1 MLKTNNNGGFTQLSL
16 RAEDVTTLR
25 QLKQLGIIS
34 SMAEF
39 VHFLIIKE
47 VQKLKKQHILRKRQN
62 LEDRKMELANNY
74 DYSLEQYINNYND
87 YMLQQGYKPIMTGDD
102 EIMEWIR

>member
-1 MLKTNNNGGFTQLSL
+1 MFKTNNNGGFTQLSL

-47 VQKLKKQHILRKRQN
+47 VQELKKQHILRKRKN
-62 LEDRKMELANNY
+62 YEDKEMALTTNY
-74 DYSLEQYINNYND
+74 DYALEQYINNYND
-87 YMLQQGYKPIMTGDD
+87 YMLQRGYKPIMTDD
-102 EIMEWIR
+102 EEIMGWIR